1 MVGDTGIWSGL
12 SQQREDSF
20 VRTLGA
26 GLFLQHSW
34 NQGRAGSA
42 RNLLVTAQGEQR
54 RNSGEKGLSLKV
66 CESHCAVSSV
76 LELGHCE
83 PQVCK

>member
-1 MVGDTGIWSGL
+1 M
-12 SQQREDSF
+12 
-20 VRTLGA
+20 RTVGA
-26 GLFLQHSW
+26 GVDTSYNTH
-34 NQGRAGSA
+34 GTRAGPA
-42 RNLLVTAQGEQR
+42 RNLLVTAQGEER

-76 LELGHCE
+76 QELGHCE